1 MSDSAKLR
9 FVYGLI
15 TYILSFLDLATIVVL
30 SFLIGF
36 DIIPSDCT
44 VFVLLLVVALAILST
59 TALSNFTKLYYIGKK
74 EK

>member
-15 TYILSFLDLATIVVL
+15 GYTLSFLALAAIVIL

-36 DIIPSDCT
+36 NIIPIEC
-44 VFVLLLVVALAILST
+44 VFFIVLLAIVIILSFMT
-59 TALSNFTKLYYIGKK
+59 TIYNFEKLYNIGKD

>member
-15 TYILSFLDLATIVVL
+15 GYILSFLALAAIVVL
-30 SFLIGF
+30 SFLIVF
-36 DIIPSDCT
+36 NIIPSEC
-44 VFVLLLVVALAILST
+44 VFFIVLLAIVIMLSFM
-59 TALSNFTKLYYIGKK
+59 TAIDNFKKLYYIGKD